1 MTHIS
6 GYDSKF
12 ETEVLY
18 FGGNMAV
25 FFGIYTHA
33 AHLRVWILHGNWLND
48 SS

>member
-25 FFGIYTHA
+25 FFGHLYT
-33 AHLRVWILHGNWLND
+33 RWTSESVDITR
-48 SS
+48 

>member
-6 GYDSKF
+6 GYDNKF

-25 FFGIYTHA
+25 FFE
-33 AHLRVWILHGNWLND
+33 HLHTRWTSESVDITR
-48 SS
+48 